1 MEPVRAADDLLV
13 ARMRLHRLDA
23 HDDRLLH
30 CARDDDAAPLLAR
43 APPCDTRTRS
53 VGDRLAALGRLALGA
68 RAQPALA
75 PGLPLRLGRALGSG
89 GLGRRLDLG
98 GRRLLGRRLLGGGL
112 LGRRFL
118 GRRFLGRR
126 LLGRRLLGLLRR
138 YLGNDLRFDRSLLG
152 LLLPRALWLLL
163 GLVGRLTDGLRLD
176 RSLLGLLLRRA
187 LRLLFGH
194 GCLTGLSLE
203 LSLVPHR
210 QDARDLAF
218 RELQARGV
226 LERAG
231 RRLEAEVEQL
241 LTPLCELVLKLVVG
255 HVPQLSSSQ
264 RDPPPVSRTSS

>member
-53 VGDRLAALGRLALGA
+53 VGDRLAALGLLALGA

-112 LGRRFL
+112 LGRR
-118 GRRFLGRR
+118 
-126 LLGRRLLGLLRR
+126 LLGLLRR
-138 YLGNDLRFDRSLLG
+138 YLGNDLRLGRSLLG